1 MDEDAFIFG
10 KEIFFFFFS
19 FRLERSVFLNLFLVF
34 GAFRRVM

>member
-10 KEIFFFFFS
+10 KEIFFFFFVS
-19 FRLERSVFLNLFLVF
+19 FRTFRFLNLFLVF